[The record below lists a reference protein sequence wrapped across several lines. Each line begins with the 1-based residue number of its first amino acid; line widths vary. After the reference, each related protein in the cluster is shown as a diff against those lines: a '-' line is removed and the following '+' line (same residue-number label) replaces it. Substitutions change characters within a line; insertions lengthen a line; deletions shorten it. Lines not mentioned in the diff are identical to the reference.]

1 MKVFL
6 RSHEKFIN
14 VIQKTLFKAETNC
27 WGRLPAI
34 FQKHRRHS
42 FDVWWSGL
50 WAPRGKKIRTTFWF
64 FFKYWKWGGTI
75 KKSCI
80 SINFNLFPVDLYYT
94 IAFTAQGNQSFN
106 REIKINGEQVF
117 FQMTLKKW
125 MTDNII
131 IGSRSYWP
139 NYLLFCRLD
148 WCDSC
153 WWRYLLRS
161 SWCFCC

>member
-1 MKVFL
+1 MKSLSMLSRKLYL
-6 RSHEKFIN
+6 RLKRIAEADFQQFFKNTEDTLLMFDDQDYERHEERK
-14 VIQKTLFKAETNC
+14 L
-27 WGRLPAI
+27 GLP
-34 FQKHRRHS
+34 
-42 FDVWWSGL
+42 FD
-50 WAPRGKKIRTTFWF
+50 F

-106 REIKINGEQVF
+106 REIKINGEQVY